1 MRRKTAFILLVLVLT
16 AGGGF
21 YYHSL
26 SARQV
31 ADAEIIQVTTTTGNI
46 VESVQVTGT
55 LQPLRTVNVGSQ
67 VSGVVSDLD
76 ADFNSVVRKDQVIAR
91 LDPSLLQVQ
100 VDLQLAAV
108 DRQLGEIKSQEMQL
122 DNDKVALER
131 AEALFAKGLVT
142 EQAREDARLQVGVR
156 ATQVDEAK
164 KALKTAQANLN
175 QAKLN
180 LSYTIIR
187 SPIDGVVV
195 NRLVD
200 VGQTVQSSMNVA
212 QFFTL
217 ATDLRN
223 LRLEAA
229 VDEAEIGKIRP
240 GMAVEFTVDSYG
252 GDVFRGTVETV
263 TLNAQTQNNVVTYP
277 VWISVPNPDFKLRP
291 SMTANVLIFVSTA
304 NGVTRIPS
312 AATRFRPTTAMF
324 TALGLTPPESRRLVA
339 AGSDG
344 KTTGNEARP
353 EKSAPT
359 TPVTPRRAERANQID
374 DLFAPVPRP
383 NTPGTVWVWDESA
396 KALTSVP
403 VRLGITNGQLTEL
416 LDGDIKVGQQL
427 VTNVILPQTSTAS
440 AQQSNVFG
448 NVNRGGGPGGGFGP
462 PGGGRF

>member
-1 MRRKTAFILLVLVLT
+1 MRRKTAFILLLVLT

-31 ADAEIIQVTTTTGNI
+31 ANAQIVQVTTSTGDI
-46 VESVQVTGT
+46 MESVQVTGT

-67 VSGVVSDLD
+67 VSGVVSALG
-76 ADFNSVVRKDQVIAR
+76 ADFNSIVRKDQVIAR
-91 LDPSLLQVQ
+91 LDPSLYQVQ
-100 VDLQLAAV
+100 VDLQAAAV
-108 DRQLGEIKSQEMQL
+108 DRQIGEITNQEMQL
-122 DNDKVALER
+122 DNEKVALDR

-142 EQAREDARLQVGVR
+142 EQAREQAKLQVGVR
-156 ATQVDEAK
+156 ATQVDAAR
-164 KALKTAQANLN
+164 KALKTAQANLD

-180 LSYTIIR
+180 LSYTTIK

-217 ATDLRN
+217 ATDLRS
-223 LRLEAA
+223 LRLEAM
-229 VDEAEIGKIRP
+229 VDEAEIGRIRP
-240 GMAVEFTVDSYG
+240 GMAVEFTVDTYG
-252 GDVFRGTVETV
+252 SDVFRGTVETV

-277 VWISVPNPDFKLRP
+277 VWISVPNPDMRLRP
-291 SMTANVLIFVSTA
+291 NMTANVLIFVSTA
-304 NGVTRIPS
+304 NGVTRIPA

-324 TALGLTPPESRRLVA
+324 AALGLTPPESRRLVT
-339 AGSDG
+339 AGGAS
-344 KTTGNEARP
+344 TTTITKDARA
-353 EKSAPT
+353 EKGAPT
-359 TPVTPRRAERANQID
+359 KPLDFERANQID

-383 NTPGTVWVWDESA
+383 NTSGTVWVWDESA
-396 KALTSVP
+396 NALPSVP

-448 NVNRGGGPGGGFGP
+448 NMNRS
-462 PGGGRF
+462 GGRGF

>member
-1 MRRKTAFILLVLVLT
+1 MKKKAAFIVLLLLT

-21 YYHSL
+21 YYHSV

-31 ADAEIIQVTTTTGNI
+31 ANAQVVRVTTSTGDI

-67 VSGVVSDLD
+67 VSGVVADLD
-76 ADFNSVVRKDQVIAR
+76 ADFNSVVRTGQVIAR
-91 LDPSLLQVQ
+91 LDPSLFQVQ
-100 VDLQLAAV
+100 VDLQAAAV
-108 DRQLGEIKSQEMQL
+108 DRQIGEMKSQEMQL
-122 DNDKVALER
+122 ENEKVAFER

-142 EQAREDARLQVGVR
+142 EQSRDEAKLQVGVR
-156 ATQVDEAK
+156 TAQVDAAR
-164 KALKTAQANLN
+164 KALKTAQANLD

-195 NRLVD
+195 NRQVD

-217 ATDLRN
+217 ATDLRS
-223 LRLEAA
+223 LRLEAV
-229 VDEAEIGKIRP
+229 VDEAEIGRIRP
-240 GMAVEFTVDSYG
+240 GMSVQFTVDSYG
-252 GDVFRGTVETV
+252 DQVFRGTVETV

-277 VWISVPNPDFKLRP
+277 VWISVPNPDLKLRP

-312 AATRFRPTTAMF
+312 AATRFRPSTAMF
-324 TALGLTPPESRRLVA
+324 AALGLTPPESRRLVT
-339 AGSDG
+339 AGG
-344 KTTGNEARP
+344 TNATTVKDARP

-359 TPVTPRRAERANQID
+359 QPLNLERANQID

-396 KALTSVP
+396 KILTSVP

-416 LDGDIKVGQQL
+416 IDGDIKVGQQL

-440 AQQSNVFG
+440 AQQNSLFNNG
-448 NVNRGGGPGGGFGP
+448 GRGGPGGGFGP
-462 PGGGRF
+462 PGGGRGF